1 MALKALKYPEVGI
14 PVKEVGER
22 IVKLNEA
29 LRENNMC
36 IASDTELALTFYKD
50 ESKVKS
56 IKIEVYLFE
65 GGDKKEEENE

>member
-1 MALKALKYPEVGI
+1 MALTSCRYPEVGI

-29 LRENNMC
+29 LKENNMV
-36 IASDTELALTFYKD
+36 IVSDTELALTFYKD

-56 IKIEVYLFE
+56 IKIEVYMFE
-65 GGDKKEEENE
+65 GEDKKEEE